1 MASKQLEWSAITK
14 EELMSINEI
23 TEGTA
28 NKILQR
34 RGEKEKWDEND
45 WDWLR
50 TLTEISQEEWSEIV
64 MVIQPYTKRR
74 QLLQIPV

>member
-1 MASKQLEWSAITK
+1 
-14 EELMSINEI
+14 MSINEI

-64 MVIQPYTKRR
+64 SDGNSTLHEEETAVADPSVKSLKDMYEE
-74 QLLQIPV
+74 LLAE